1 MKEKV
6 DALKVALDNELNE
19 HKFYLKHAERTANPA
34 GRAMFKQIASEEME
48 HYEALKQISESWSKD
63 GKWPG
68 AVSAKVKGTVVKDV
82 LKGLLKE
89 SEKLPR
95 GDKDDVEAIR
105 VAIDFEAEGCSYYSK
120 LRDASTDPAE
130 KAFFNLMADIEHEHY
145 VSLKETEEL
154 FVDPAQWFRSHE
166 RTGLDGA

>member
-1 MKEKV
+1 MKERV

-19 HKFYLKHAERTANPA
+19 HKFYLKHAERTTNPA

-48 HYEALKQISESWSKD
+48 HYEALKQISEAWSKD

-82 LKGLLKE
+82 LKGLLKA

-105 VAIDFEAEGCSYYSK
+105 VAIDFEAEGCAYYAK
-120 LRDASTDPAE
+120 LRDGSTDPAE

-166 RTGLDGA
+166 RGGLDGA